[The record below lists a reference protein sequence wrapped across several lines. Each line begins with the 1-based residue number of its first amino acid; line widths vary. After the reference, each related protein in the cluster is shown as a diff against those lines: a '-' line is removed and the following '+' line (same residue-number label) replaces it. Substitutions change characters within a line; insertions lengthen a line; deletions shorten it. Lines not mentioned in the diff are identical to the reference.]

1 MDGKASRA
9 QLLDAFS
16 AIAASLR
23 IADIDILKKGD
34 AEFTSI
40 VRASFDDAFVP
51 LPHSVLAEH
60 KLIDSAP
67 EAPSLSREIVKSP
80 EGKDVYCALSKFR
93 MPDGTDGLIV
103 IQAKAAPD
111 KSADEILSFFV
122 KAVSLIGGTGT
133 SPSDPSAEK
142 FKAELAKLRHIQAKL
157 FPKFGKVEGLDI
169 ASVYLPVELMS
180 GNFVDAFYLD
190 PSLYQITACNVS
202 GFDASS
208 AFTGSAIRTLIR
220 SFSSKNVVPS
230 ALIDLVNGK
239 LQKIITDVHFLIY
252 LVTIQVNPATGR
264 VKMSSLGDIDT
275 IFYSAAKKK
284 TFSLNRSSI
293 GMELAKRVTLKDINI
308 QLDPGDTLLY
318 FSTGVKQATTE
329 DGSKQYGEERLAEN
343 LLRAAGN
350 ASVEIVHGITQEIYE
365 FSNYSPLD
373 NDMILVAIKRSPLP
387 AAPEPAAPQK
397 SAPQKAAPEPAVQQK
412 EPARDTPQKD
422 SSLKSSEKP
431 S

>member
-1 MDGKASRA
+1 MDGKASRT
-9 QLLDAFS
+9 QLLDAFT
-16 AIAASLR
+16 AIAGSLR

-34 AEFTSI
+34 GGFTSI
-40 VRASFDDAFVP
+40 VRKHFDEAFAP
-51 LPHSVLAEH
+51 LPLSALAGQR
-60 KLIDSAP
+60 LIDSAP
-67 EAPSLSREIVKSP
+67 EAPSLSRTTVKSAD
-80 EGKDVYCALSKFR
+80 GKDVHCALSRFR

-103 IQAKAAPD
+103 IQGNAAPD

-133 SPSDPSAEK
+133 SPADPSAEK

-190 PSLYQITACNVS
+190 PNLYQIAACNVS

-208 AFTGSAIRTLIR
+208 SFTGSAIRTLIR

-252 LVTIQVNPATGR
+252 LVVIQVSPSTGR
-264 VKMSSLGDIDT
+264 VKISSLGDIDT
-275 IFYSAAKKK
+275 LFYSSAKKK
-284 TFSLNRSSI
+284 IFNLNRSSI
-293 GMELAKRVTLKDINI
+293 GMELAKRITLKDINL

-329 DGSKQYGEERLAEN
+329 DGAKQYGEERLAEN
-343 LLRAAGN
+343 LLHAAGN
-350 ASVEIVHGITQEIYE
+350 TSVEIIHGITQDIYE

-373 NDMILVAIKRSPLP
+373 NDVILVGIKRSPLP
-387 AAPEPAAPQK
+387 ASPEPAIPQK
-397 SAPQKAAPEPAVQQK
+397 ATPQKAAPEPAAQQQ
-412 EPARDTPQKD
+412 EQKG
-422 SSLKSSEKP
+422 SSLKDAEKQA
-431 S
+431 